1 MQVLARLAY
10 LLNKRGNRSGA
21 KNMTMV
27 STPKMSTA
35 ATSFAASP
43 TASGTSG
50 VTTRDPRL
58 DFYRGIA
65 MFIIL
70 FAHTPGN
77 FFTSWIPARWG
88 FSDATE
94 IFVFCS
100 GMASAIAFGRT
111 FDRAGWALGTAR
123 VGHRVW
129 QVYWAHMGMFFTI
142 AMMMAWWD
150 SFGVF
155 DKNYINSLNLVPFF
169 EGRTG
174 QALGIVT
181 TTADNL
187 IGIFTLTYVPNYF
200 DILPMY
206 MVILLMM
213 PIVMALSRV
222 NLWLMAAV
230 IAIVWLFAQRGLLE
244 EVGAGDLWLSLP
256 AEPWSNRH
264 WFFNPFGWQLV
275 FFTGF
280 AFMRGWIPA
289 PPVKTWLIVLAAV
302 IVATNIPLSNIGVRA
317 VSREWFGL
325 VFDGNPV
332 IEWRVANK
340 PFIDKSGF
348 GILRY
353 AHFLALAYLAWVAAG
368 VGGHRLVAKGHTVAS
383 NAWNKFVHVIM
394 KVGQQ
399 SLAVFVF
406 SMVFARIAGFTMDQ
420 IGRET
425 GTVILVNFVG
435 IAALIGVAYFVAWI
449 KGTPWKP
456 KKVGTA

>member
-1 MQVLARLAY
+1 
-10 LLNKRGNRSGA
+10 
-21 KNMTMV
+21 MTMV
-27 STPKMSTA
+27 STSPLSQA
-35 ATSFAASP
+35 AQSHEVSP

-50 VTTRDPRL
+50 ATTRDPRL

-111 FDRAGWALGTAR
+111 FDRAGWALGTTR
-123 VGHRVW
+123 VAYRVW
-129 QVYWAHMGMFFTI
+129 QVYWAHIGMFFFI
-142 AMMMAWWD
+142 AMMLAWWD
-150 SFGVF
+150 SFETF
-155 DKNYINSLNLVPFF
+155 EKTYINSLNLVPFF
-169 EGRTG
+169 EGVTRE
-174 QALGIVT
+174 GIELAATSDQLVG
-181 TTADNL
+181 L
-187 IGIFTLTYVPNYF
+187 FTLTYVPNYF

-206 MVILLMM
+206 MVILMMM
-213 PIVMALSRV
+213 PVIMALSRV
-222 NLWLMAAV
+222 NIWLMFAV
-230 IAIVWLFAQRGLLE
+230 IATVWLFAQRGLLAWL
-244 EVGAGDLWLSLP
+244 GAEHLWISLP
-256 AEPWSNRH
+256 AEPWSDRH
-264 WFFNPFGWQLV
+264 WFFNPFGWQLI

-302 IVATNIPLSNIGVRA
+302 IVVANIPLSNIGVRA
-317 VSREWFGL
+317 VNREWFGL
-325 VFDGNPV
+325 AFESNPV

-340 PFIDKSGF
+340 PLIDKSSF
-348 GILRY
+348 GLFRY
-353 AHFLALAYLAWVAAG
+353 LHFLALAYLAWVAAG
-368 VGGHRLVAKGHTVAS
+368 VGGHRLIASGGSALS
-383 NAWNKFVHVIM
+383 NAWDGLVRVVM

-406 SMVFARIAGFTMDQ
+406 SMVFARISGFVMDQ

-425 GTVILVNFVG
+425 ATVVLVNLSGV
-435 IAALIGVAYFVAWI
+435 AALIGVAYFVAWV
-449 KGTPWKP
+449 KSTPWKP
-456 KKVGTA
+456 RKTA

>member
-1 MQVLARLAY
+1 
-10 LLNKRGNRSGA
+10 
-21 KNMTMV
+21 MTMV
-27 STPKMSTA
+27 TNPNE
-35 ATSFAASP
+35 ATRGGIGLSPAASAK
-43 TASGTSG
+43 TRASSG
-50 VTTRDPRL
+50 VTLRDPRL

-123 VGHRVW
+123 VGYRVW
-129 QVYWAHMGMFFTI
+129 QVYWAHIGMFFFI
-142 AMMMAWWD
+142 AMMLAFWD

-155 DKNYINSLNLVPFF
+155 EKRYIGTLNLIPFF
-169 EGRTG
+169 EG
-174 QALGIVT
+174 VT
-181 TTADNL
+181 RAGELVSSTADQMVGL
-187 IGIFTLTYVPNYF
+187 FTLTYVPNYF

-206 MVILLMM
+206 MAILVMM
-213 PIVMALSRV
+213 PGVMALSRV
-222 NLWLMAAV
+222 SIPLMFAV
-230 IAIVWLFAQRGLLE
+230 LFTVWLFAQGPLLE
-244 EVGAGDLWLSLP
+244 MFGSQHLAINFP
-256 AEPWSNRH
+256 AEPWSARE
-264 WFFNPFGWQLV
+264 WFFNPFGWQLI

-289 PPVKTWLIVLAAV
+289 PPVKAWLIALALVIVLA
-302 IVATNIPLSNIGVRA
+302 NIPLSNIGVRA

-325 VFDGNPV
+325 VMEGNPV
-332 IEWRVANK
+332 IEWRVAHK
-340 PFIDKSGF
+340 YLITKSDF

-353 AHFLALAYLAWVAAG
+353 VHFLALAYLFWVAAG
-368 VGGHRLVAKGHTVAS
+368 EGGSRLIAS
-383 NAWNKFVHVIM
+383 GSGLVSRAWDGLVRIIM

-406 SMVFARIAGFTMDQ
+406 SMVFARVSGFTMDQ
-420 IGRET
+420 IGRDT
-425 GTVILVNFVG
+425 WTVVAVNFVG
-435 IAALIGVAYFVAWI
+435 VAALIGVAYGVGWI
-449 KGTPWKP
+449 KTTPWKP
-456 KKVGTA
+456 KRVMA

>member
-1 MQVLARLAY
+1 
-10 LLNKRGNRSGA
+10 
-21 KNMTMV
+21 MTLV
-27 STPKMSTA
+27 STTSPSQA
-35 ATSFAASP
+35 AASFAASP
-43 TASGTSG
+43 SASGTSG

-111 FDRAGWALGTAR
+111 FDRAGWVLGTAR
-123 VGHRVW
+123 VAHRVW
-129 QVYWAHMGMFFTI
+129 QVYWAHICMFFTI
-142 AMMMAWWD
+142 AMMIAWWD
-150 SFGVF
+150 SFGIF
-155 DKNYINSLNLVPFF
+155 DKNYINSLNLVPIF

-174 QALGIVT
+174 NSTGIVT

-187 IGIFTLTYVPNYF
+187 IGIFTLSYVPNYF

-206 MVILLMM
+206 MVILVMM
-213 PIVMALSRV
+213 PMVMALSRV

-230 IAIVWLFAQRGLLE
+230 IATVWLFAQRGVLAWL
-244 EVGAGDLWLSLP
+244 GAEHLWLSLP

-264 WFFNPFGWQLV
+264 WFFNPFGWQLI

-289 PPVKTWLIVLAAV
+289 PPVKMWLVVLAAV
-302 IVATNIPLSNIGVRA
+302 VVVANIPLSNIGVRA
-317 VSREWFGL
+317 VSREWFGA
-325 VFDGNPV
+325 FEGNPV

-340 PFIDKSGF
+340 PFIDKSSF
-348 GILRY
+348 GLLRY
-353 AHFLALAYLAWVAAG
+353 VHFLALAYLAWVAAG
-368 VGGHRLVAKGHTVAS
+368 VGGHRLIAS
-383 NAWNKFVHVIM
+383 GATSASKAWGALVKIVM

-406 SMVFARIAGFTMDQ
+406 SMVFARISGFTMDQ
-420 IGRET
+420 VGRET
-425 GTVILVNFVG
+425 ATVVLVNFVG
-435 IAALIGVAYFVAWI
+435 VGALIAVAYFVGWI
-449 KGTPWKP
+449 KSTPWKP
-456 KKVGTA
+456 KKGAIA